1 MPESISHP
9 DPETVELRLAL
20 VCYGGVSL
28 AVYMHGVTKEL
39 HKLVVAS
46 RALDDARATG
56 ATTNPFC
63 SATDPTQILD
73 GFDSEALYFD
83 ALRRLEDAGRPLSV
97 AIDIIGGTSAGGI
110 NGVVLAKA
118 LAINASQDALRS
130 LWINE
135 GDLRKLLRGP
145 RFAGLAVQAATA
157 AVWSVVNAWRP
168 TSLLRSDVMSQN
180 LVRAL
185 TTMDASTLPNPVV
198 QSSSLIPRL
207 RRLQLFVTT
216 TDQSGFDVVVPSGAG
231 GIGQRDRA
239 YAQVME
245 FRSSN
250 TDPRVQPAGFG
261 SDDTGALAFAARA
274 TSAFPAAFAPVT
286 RSGFLQEIKNAIP
299 LDPKRFGEMFL
310 FRYHTTDTEEPTQPK
325 RSWWARL
332 LPRGSTVEESERH
345 FIDGGLLDNAPFDL
359 VVDAIAREPAQHE
372 VIRRL
377 VYIEPDP
384 GKPLTAAVEEYQ
396 RRSHSFADDLMAIK
410 APLTSH
416 SYLGDL
422 LHLRDMNGRIAEIGR
437 IADLQRTEVEAV
449 ISRRV
454 QLAAQQVVAADA
466 ASSPGVEAKPPTTF
480 LEQLLT
486 LESAQQVSDSFYRD
500 AETGLSETWRTYQRM
515 KALAIADRVT
525 DAIISIEQLPPESL
539 TASAIRDALSSY
551 MRATPEWRD
560 GGTALADKF
569 LKPADTPYRVRRYM
583 FIIDGI
589 NKLYGDGGP
598 DRAAVDKL
606 KAAVWDEL
614 TKLHDAPEEI
624 VDSLGTRGITNASVA
639 YAETPRPVGTDQ
651 LPAEVTEL
659 LDSFFTRYAALVD
672 VRVGNDNDTIWAT
685 FTKTALSAVSAAS
698 RDATGALRLGDGW
711 TDEHFRLLAS
721 RYLGFPKWDGA
732 LFPITALSRIPQLT
746 PIPVSQ
752 FSPREAATLSDYPTP
767 RPKLYGAK
775 LAHFAAFLEPGYRES
790 DYLSGR
796 LDGADLIIRLLA
808 ETTGDDALVTDLAR
822 PTLEA
827 IFRSEI
833 GGLTHIPDES
843 RRWLDEF
850 FGD

>member
-1 MPESISHP
+1 MPESASHP

-46 RALDDARATG
+46 RALDAARVAG
-56 ATTNPFC
+56 ATANPFR

-157 AVWSVVNAWRP
+157 AVWAVANAWRP

-180 LVRAL
+180 LVHAL
-185 TTMDASTLPNPVV
+185 ATMDSSTRPNAVV

-250 TDPRVQPAGFG
+250 PDPRVQPSGFG
-261 SDDTGALAFAARA
+261 SDDTPALAFAARA

-286 RSGFLQEIKNAIP
+286 RSGFLKEVKNAIS

-310 FRYHTTDTEEPTQPK
+310 FRYHSTDTDTSSQQK
-325 RSWWARL
+325 RPWWARL
-332 LPRGSTVEESERH
+332 LPRGSTVEDSERH

-384 GKPLTAAVEEYQ
+384 GKSLTAAVEEYQ

-437 IADLQRTEVEAV
+437 IAELQRAEVEAV
-449 ISRRV
+449 ISQRV
-454 QLAAQQVVAADA
+454 RDAAQQVVEADA
-466 ASSPGVEAKPPTTF
+466 ASSPGVEATPPASF

-486 LESAQQVSDSFYRD
+486 LASAQQVSDSFYRD
-500 AETGLSETWRTYQRM
+500 AETDLSETWRTYQRM
-515 KALAIADRVT
+515 KALAIADRVA
-525 DAIISIEQLPPESL
+525 DAIIDVEQLPPESL

-551 MRATPEWRD
+551 MRATAEWRD
-560 GGTALADKF
+560 GGQGLAERF

-614 TKLHDAPEEI
+614 TKLHDAPEKI
-624 VDSLGTRGITNASVA
+624 VTTIGTRGITNAAVA
-639 YAETPRPVGTDQ
+639 YAETPRPVGTDE
-651 LPAEVTEL
+651 LPAEFTAL
-659 LDSFFTRYAALVD
+659 LDDLFTRYAALVD
-672 VRVGNDNDTIWAT
+672 VRIGNDNDTIWST
-685 FTKTALSAVSAAS
+685 FQKTAQSAVSAAS
-698 RDATGALRLGDGW
+698 HDAAGTLRLGDGW

-752 FSPREAATLSDYPTP
+752 FSPRQAATLSGHPTA
-767 RPKLYGAK
+767 RPELYGAK

-790 DYLSGR
+790 DYLNGR

-808 ETTGDDALVTDLAR
+808 ETTGDDALVAQLAR
-822 PTLEA
+822 PVLDTIYRA
-827 IFRSEI
+827 EI
-833 GGLTHIPDES
+833 GGLTHIPAES
-843 RRWLDEF
+843 RQWLQGF